1 MNSPS
6 ITYYDQVTLRPLN
19 ELSVL
24 HEPDMTLQVVPAYE
38 ADADHGRISEDAPLG
53 HALLRRRSGETVTI
67 QVQGRSLSM
76 RILNV
81 QKAQAMLAT
90 ADG

>member
-1 MNSPS
+1 MKSPS
-6 ITYYDQVTLRPLN
+6 IAYYDQVTLRPLN
-19 ELSVL
+19 ELGLL
-24 HEPDMTLQVVPAYE
+24 HEPDMILQVVPSYE

-76 RILNV
+76 RILAV
-81 QKAQAMLAT
+81 EKAHGVLA
-90 ADG
+90 GVH